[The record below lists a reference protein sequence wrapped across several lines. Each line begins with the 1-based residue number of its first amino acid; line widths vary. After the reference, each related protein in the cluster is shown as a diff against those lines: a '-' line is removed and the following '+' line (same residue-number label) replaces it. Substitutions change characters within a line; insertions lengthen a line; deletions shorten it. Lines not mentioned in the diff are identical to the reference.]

1 MYLLSIYIFLL
12 RAHGPIIEL
21 ARTALNARRSVH
33 THTHT
38 YPFVN
43 RPRTKRGS
51 GGGGREERERK
62 TEKRNEKRE
71 ERKKCLTERKQ
82 FKGLC
87 LCPSRREER
96 GGYHR
101 THPLSPLEETD
112 PSSGPSYSL
121 ERASYE
127 IYKQASALQIIH
139 HWTVRR
145 ACVCASKRLYN
156 LSIHMHA
163 RMYVRRRKQ
172 SSSIRSV
179 SFPCCSRT
187 LDVYALTDVYT
198 SWARKHVVMLGSRAS
213 HEHLIEIG
221 RSTII
226 RSTAARPGCPPR

>member
-1 MYLLSIYIFLL
+1 MHVYLLSIYIFLL

-21 ARTALNARRSVH
+21 ARAALNARRSVH
-33 THTHT
+33 THTH
-38 YPFVN
+38 PFVN
-43 RPRTKRGS
+43 RSRTKRGS
-51 GGGGREERERK
+51 GEGGRERRERK

-145 ACVCASKRLYN
+145 ACVCARANVYIISRY
-156 LSIHMHA
+156 ICT
-163 RMYVRRRKQ
+163 RVRTYVEE
-172 SSSIRSV
+172 
-179 SFPCCSRT
+179 
-187 LDVYALTDVYT
+187 
-198 SWARKHVVMLGSRAS
+198 SRA
-213 HEHLIEIG
+213 
-221 RSTII
+221 
-226 RSTAARPGCPPR
+226 PRFGPLASLVVRGPLTYTL